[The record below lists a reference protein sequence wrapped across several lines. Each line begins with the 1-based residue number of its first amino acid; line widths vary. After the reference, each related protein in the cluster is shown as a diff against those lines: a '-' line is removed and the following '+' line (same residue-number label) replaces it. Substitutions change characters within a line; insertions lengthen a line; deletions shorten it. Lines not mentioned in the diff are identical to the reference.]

1 MAPCGAGDSGAPLL
15 LSVSPG
21 GRLDCTGATSTGKTG
36 LQAEA
41 GPVAVA
47 VVVATSSSS
56 ISSSSRWPGG
66 KLWRQGG
73 APALTDAPPQVVDGT
88 ILHRLTY
95 APLQGGDDTMLD
107 DSYKAPQTD
116 ASLNDDD

>member
-1 MAPCGAGDSGAPLL
+1 MAPCGAGDSCAPLL
-15 LSVSPG
+15 LLVSPG

-56 ISSSSRWPGG
+56 ISSSSR
-66 KLWRQGG
+66 
-73 APALTDAPPQVVDGT
+73 
-88 ILHRLTY
+88 
-95 APLQGGDDTMLD
+95 
-107 DSYKAPQTD
+107 
-116 ASLNDDD
+116 